1 MANLLPAAN
10 QAVASVCTRLQKDL
24 FDFSPKAQ
32 GLPVEHINLLL
43 CGGVGAGKSS
53 IVSTV
58 DSLCQGRI
66 SRRAPHGQGTGSL
79 TRQLRKYQFVN
90 PDSNRKVHWQ
100 LWDSMGW
107 GASDYKK
114 GELGF
119 ILDGNLPNKC
129 KLDDNISLKTDGFNS
144 NPSIADTVHC
154 MLLVVPCDAASDES
168 YMARLREMR
177 QFARDRGKL
186 CCLSTHVCTAWSQ
199 ACFVAMILQAAACAC
214 YTEVRPSRTLPCTGI
229 VLGQHH
235 SRMCLWHL
243 SNSSWCACC
252 QCSSTNV
259 KCLLLWLQTP
269 FTSLEKFAMQRS
281 QIWCS

>member
-1 MANLLPAAN
+1 MSSA
-10 QAVASVCTRLQKDL
+10 QQQKAYQSSKSIY
-24 FDFSPKAQ
+24 F
-32 GLPVEHINLLL
+32 

-79 TRQLRKYQFVN
+79 TRQLRKYGFIN
-90 PDSNRKVHWQ
+90 PANKKKVHWQ

-129 KLDDNISLKTDGFNS
+129 KLDGNILMKTDGFNAD
-144 NPSIADTVHC
+144 PSIADAVHC
-154 MLLVVPCDAASDES
+154 MCLVVPCDAASDDS

-177 QFARDRGKL
+177 QFARDRGKYQ
-186 CCLSTHVCTAWSQ
+186 CLNKNLYPAWKLHVFRATGLQTVCTCLMHDSA
-199 ACFVAMILQAAACAC
+199 
-214 YTEVRPSRTLPCTGI
+214 RP
-229 VLGQHH
+229 
-235 SRMCLWHL
+235 CL
-243 SNSSWCACC
+243 
-252 QCSSTNV
+252 T
-259 KCLLLWLQTP
+259 
-269 FTSLEKFAMQRS
+269 
-281 QIWCS
+281 